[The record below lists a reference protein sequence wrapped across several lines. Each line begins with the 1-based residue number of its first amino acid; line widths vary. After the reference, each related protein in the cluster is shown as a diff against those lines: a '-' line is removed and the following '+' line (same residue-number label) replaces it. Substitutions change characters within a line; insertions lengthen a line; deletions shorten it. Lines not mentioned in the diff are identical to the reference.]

1 MSSIPHE
8 VALTR
13 PIRVGAGSRR
23 LLIRVGTGIVM
34 LALWE
39 GLVTW
44 LAPSF
49 VARPSGI
56 ARALPDVLTQTNV
69 PPGTPKFWGAAG
81 VTVLAAF
88 EGLLIGLALGVL
100 VGLTMGRLRTVDRL
114 LRFYVSAFFAMPIIA
129 LVPVMTLWFGYTGT
143 VRLVIVSLG
152 AFLPV
157 CLQVYDGTR
166 RLPSSYVEVAQSYH
180 ARWWNVWFGIALPAS
195 LPYLVA
201 GFRLAVGRVLV
212 GAVIAEYIVALKGL
226 GYFILFDARTFHQNQ
241 MMVAVLFLALLGV
254 AVNAAA
260 DVATRRFLPWYRRS
274 NG

>member
-1 MSSIPHE
+1 MSSVPHE

-157 CLQVYDGTR
+157 CMNVYDGTR

-254 AVNAAA
+254 VVNAAA
-260 DVATRRFLPWYRRS
+260 DHATRRFLPWYRRS
-274 NG
+274 SA

>member
-1 MSSIPHE
+1 MSTLPQE
-8 VALTR
+8 VALAHPLR
-13 PIRVGAGSRR
+13 LGAGARR
-23 LLIRVGTGIVM
+23 ILLRVGTGILL

-49 VARPSGI
+49 VARPSGVV
-56 ARALPDVLTQTNV
+56 RVLPDVLTQTNV
-69 PPGTPKFWGAAG
+69 PPGTPTFWGAAV

-88 EGLLIGLALGVL
+88 EGLLIGLTLGVL

-129 LVPVMTLWFGYTGT
+129 LVPVMTLWFGYTST

-157 CLQVYDGTR
+157 CMQVYDGTR
-166 RLPSSYVEVAQSYH
+166 RLPASYVEVAQSYH
-180 ARWWNVWFGIALPAS
+180 ARWWNVWFGIALPSS
-195 LPYLVA
+195 LPYLIA

-226 GYFILFDARTFHQNQ
+226 GYFILYDARTFHQNQ

-254 AVNAAA
+254 AINAAA
-260 DVATRRFLPWYRRS
+260 DHATRRFLPWYRRS
-274 NG
+274 SG

>member
-1 MSSIPHE
+1 VSSMPHE
-8 VALTR
+8 VALAR
-13 PIRVGAGSRR
+13 PIRLGSGARSLMLR
-23 LLIRVGTGIVM
+23 IGTGILL

-56 ARALPDVLTQTNV
+56 VRALPGVLTQTSV

-81 VTVLAAF
+81 VTVLAAL
-88 EGLLIGLALGVL
+88 EGLLVGLVLGVL

-157 CLQVYDGTR
+157 CMNVYDGTR

-254 AVNAAA
+254 VVNAAA
-260 DVATRRFLPWYRRS
+260 DHATRRFLPWYRRS
-274 NG
+274 SA

>member
-1 MSSIPHE
+1 MSSVPHE
-8 VALTR
+8 VSLAR
-13 PIRVGAGSRR
+13 PIRVGAGTQR
-23 LLIRVGTGIVM
+23 LLVRVGTGILL

-56 ARALPDVLTQTNV
+56 ARVLPDVLTQTNV

-114 LRFYVSAFFAMPIIA
+114 LRFYLSAFFAMPIIA

-166 RLPSSYVEVAQSYH
+166 RLPASYVEVAQSYH

-195 LPYLVA
+195 LPYLLA

-226 GYFILFDARTFHQNQ
+226 GYFILFDARAFHQNQ

-260 DVATRRFLPWYRRS
+260 DLATRRFLPWYRRA